1 MRNYDL
7 EFLKR
12 FSMVL
17 GFLTIVTLGLMV
29 GAWYLHNSLPTDVP
43 PNVAKRTEA
52 RIAPVGAGLGQQ
64 LDFGGLFHL
73 PLPSVGRHRAGQ
85 QADAGRQPFFHQRPR
100 QPLGGV
106 GVRAGGQDEEDR
118 HGPAIIADRP
128 ARPGGEKICR
138 PPLES
143 GVDPPNIGR
152 HPALPGF
159 CVRDVGSPSRR
170 VLTSP
175 PLS

>member
-52 RIAPVGAGLGQQ
+52 RIAPVGA
-64 LDFGGLFHL
+64 
-73 PLPSVGRHRAGQ
+73 VYAGATGAAS
-85 QADAGRQPFFHQRPR
+85 QAAATAAAAAAAAAAAVAAACDAAP
-100 QPLGGV
+100 V
-106 GVRAGGQDEEDR
+106 A
-118 HGPAIIADRP
+118 PA
-128 ARPGGEKICR
+128 
-138 PPLES
+138 
-143 GVDPPNIGR
+143 
-152 HPALPGF
+152 
-159 CVRDVGSPSRR
+159 
-170 VLTSP
+170 
-175 PLS
+175 